1 MAGSDPWNTL
11 EEVKRL
17 QMLKKQ
23 GLQVYGNSVSIC
35 RICCNEKTEQE
46 ILRIRSR
53 RNGILIL
60 SEEPVQEQKDTGWL
74 KKKKAKRKELVA
86 AMCSEELF
94 SVIDLNPEKLEILGD
109 PEEGKWLEKAGR
121 NSSCKPEADL

>member
-53 RNGILIL
+53 RNGLLIL
-60 SEEPVQEQKDTGWL
+60 SEEPVQEQKVTGWL

-86 AMCSEELF
+86 AMCSDELF
-94 SVIDLNPEKLEILGD
+94 SVIDLQPERFEILTD
-109 PEEGKWLEKAGR
+109 EEAVRWMETIEK
-121 NSSCKPEADL
+121 SKEETK